1 MEEHHQ
7 SPTPA
12 VTNPTPIINPSYMS
26 LFFSRLADAQDEI
39 HKLRSK
45 AGLIDDYE
53 RQVRN
58 LRDELSLAS
67 TKKSYLDK

>member
-1 MEEHHQ
+1 M
-7 SPTPA
+7 
-12 VTNPTPIINPSYMS
+12 NPSYMS

-45 AGLIDDYE
+45 AGLVDDYE

>member
-1 MEEHHQ
+1 L
-7 SPTPA
+7 SLSL
-12 VTNPTPIINPSYMS
+12 PSYIS

-39 HKLRSK
+39 VKLRAK
-45 AGLIDDYE
+45 ANLVDDYD

-67 TKKSYLDK
+67 TKKSYLDR